1 MSQIASD
8 VRFGGGCK
16 LPPILGG
23 VFGCTDR
30 EVPGLLGEMAN
41 VEAGRVILTLL
52 EEAGHQVDIF
62 PLKK

>member
-1 MSQIASD
+1 MLQDKVEHRVFDWLWGDVNSD
-8 VRFGGGCK
+8 VDQFE
-16 LPPILGG
+16 
-23 VFGCTDR
+23 D